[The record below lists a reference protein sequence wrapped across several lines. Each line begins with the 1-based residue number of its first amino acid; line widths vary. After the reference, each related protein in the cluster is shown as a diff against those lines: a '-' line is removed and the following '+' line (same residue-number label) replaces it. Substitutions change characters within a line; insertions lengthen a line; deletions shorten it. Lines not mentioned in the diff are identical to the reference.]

1 MQGWSRPA
9 VLFVL
14 GATALSSAVHCASPP
29 APPAPRSVG
38 ATIAP
43 IIGGVPATEYGEAAT
58 LTMHK
63 PGIVGYCSA
72 TVIAPRVVLTAGHC
86 VDSFFSWDVYV
97 GTESRAAEGAET
109 FDWNEGGATNVNPNH
124 HDIGLVYLT
133 EPITLPSYPTLAT
146 APVPDGTRVVNVG
159 RIQDGTLTDAL
170 YMAPVAVEDAT
181 PIGFPFD
188 YTSPV
193 IIQSGD
199 SGGPAF
205 REGTHE
211 IVAVNSGANETL
223 QVLARVDLLT
233 TWIADRVATH
243 PVTSGGSSSSSSSSS
258 SGGSSS
264 SSSSGGSS
272 SSSSSGGSS
281 SSSSS
286 SGAVGPSEVEP
297 NDTQASAQTLL
308 SSISGTLAGPADVD
322 WYAFA
327 APVGTSQI
335 RLVGDADATF
345 DIGFVADTRCLFALW
360 RQTAARI
367 TVRGGETR
375 LCLRASSAS
384 HTDQSYTLS
393 AAIE

>member
-14 GATALSSAVHCASPP
+14 GATALSSAIHCASPP
-29 APPAPRSVG
+29 PPPTPRSVG

-86 VDSFFSWDVYV
+86 VDSFVSWDVYV

-109 FDWNEGGATNVNPNH
+109 FDWNEAGATTVNPNH

-133 EPITLPSYPTLAT
+133 EPITLPSYPTLAA

-188 YTSPV
+188 YTSAD

-211 IVAVNSGANETL
+211 IVAVNSGANDTL

-233 TWIADRVATH
+233 TWISDRVAAH
-243 PVTSGGSSSSSSSSS
+243 PVT
-258 SGGSSS
+258 
-264 SSSSGGSS
+264 SGGSS

-308 SSISGTLAGPADVD
+308 SSISGSFAGPTDVD

-335 RLVGDADATF
+335 RLVGEADATF

-375 LCLRASSAS
+375 LCLKASSAS
-384 HTDQSYTLS
+384 HTDQGYTLS
-393 AAIE
+393 ATSE

>member
-1 MQGWSRPA
+1 MQGWSRSA

-14 GATALSSAVHCASPP
+14 GAMALSSAIHCASP
-29 APPAPRSVG
+29 APPAPAPRAVG
-38 ATIAP
+38 ATISP

-72 TVIAPRVVLTAGHC
+72 TLIAPRVVLTAGHC
-86 VDSFFSWDVYV
+86 IDSFVSWDVYV

-109 FDWNEGGATNVNPNH
+109 FDWNEGGATTVNPNH

-133 EPITLPSYPTLAT
+133 EPITLPSYPTLAS
-146 APVPDGTRVVNVG
+146 AKVPDGTRVVNVG
-159 RIQDGTLTDAL
+159 RVQDGTLTDAL

-188 YTSPV
+188 YTSAD

-211 IVAVNSGANETL
+211 IVAVNSGANDTL

-233 TWIADRVATH
+233 TWIADRVAAH
-243 PVTSGGSSSSSSSSS
+243 PVASSGSSSSSSSS

-264 SSSSGGSS
+264 SSSS
-272 SSSSSGGSS
+272 SSSG
-281 SSSSS
+281 
-286 SGAVGPSEVEP
+286 GPSEVEP
-297 NDTQASAQTLL
+297 NDTQAAAQTLV
-308 SSISGTLAGPADVD
+308 SGVSGTLAGPADVD

-327 APVGTSQI
+327 APVGTSQL
-335 RLVGDADATF
+335 RLVGDADAAF

-375 LCLRASSAS
+375 LCLKLSSAS
-384 HTDQSYTLS
+384 HTDQTYTLS
-393 AAIE
+393 ATSE

>member
-9 VLFVL
+9 LFVL
-14 GATALSSAVHCASPP
+14 LGALALSSAVHCASPSP
-29 APPAPRSVG
+29 APAPRAVG
-38 ATIAP
+38 ATLSP
-43 IIGGVPATEYGEAAT
+43 IIGGVPASEYGEAAT

-86 VDSFFSWDVYV
+86 VDSFVSWDVYV
-97 GTESRAAEGAET
+97 GTEARAAEGAET
-109 FDWNEGGATNVNPNH
+109 FDWNEAGATTVNPNH

-133 EPITLPSYPTLAT
+133 QPITLPAYPTLA
-146 APVPDGTRVVNVG
+146 AAKVPDGTRVVNVG
-159 RIQDGTLTDAL
+159 RVKDGTLTDAL

-188 YTSPV
+188 YTSPD

-233 TWIADRVATH
+233 TWIADRVAAH
-243 PVTSGGSSSSSSSSS
+243 PVPSSGSSSSSSS
-258 SGGSSS
+258 SGGASSS
-264 SSSSGGSS
+264 SSSSGGAS
-272 SSSSSGGSS
+272 SSSSSGG
-281 SSSSS
+281 
-286 SGAVGPSEVEP
+286 PTEVEP
-297 NDTQASAQTLL
+297 NDTQASAQTLA
-308 SSISGTLAGPADVD
+308 SSVSGTLAGAADVD
-322 WYAFA
+322 WYTFA
-327 APVGTSQI
+327 APVGTSQL
-335 RLVGDADATF
+335 RLAGDADAVF

-360 RQTAARI
+360 RQTATRI

-375 LCLRASSAS
+375 LCMKVSSAS
-384 HTDQSYTLS
+384 HTDQGYALS
-393 AAIE
+393 TTSE